1 MTEATADNGPANEPR
16 AGVFATTRWSLV
28 LNATEPDA
36 AESATALASL
46 CESYWRPLYAY
57 VRRRGY
63 NPHDAQDLTQEFFA
77 FLLSRNHFA
86 KADPDRGR
94 FRSFLL
100 GTLKKFLADQRDKA
114 NARKRG
120 GDKAVLSLDFDSAE
134 RTLALETPSDAAP
147 DKAFDRSWTLA
158 LLERTMGEL
167 RREHEAA
174 GKAELFDSLKS
185 AITGDGLAQ
194 SYGELAAGLG
204 LTDGAIKMAVM
215 RLRRRYGELL
225 RAEIAETV
233 STPGE
238 IDDEIRGL
246 FGSLRDGG
254 RRCGRA
260 LQRAIPTKQRPLP
273 AGI

>member
-1 MTEATADNGPANEPR
+1 MTEGSADEFRTNAAR

-36 AESATALASL
+36 AESASALAAL

-57 VRRRGY
+57 IRRRGH

-100 GTLKKFLADQRDKA
+100 GSLKKFLSDQRAKA
-114 NARKRG
+114 NALKRG
-120 GDKAVLSLDFDSAE
+120 GDKTVLSLDFDSAE
-134 RTLALETPSDAAP
+134 RTLALESPTDAAP
-147 DKAFDRSWTLA
+147 DKAFDRGWTLA
-158 LLERTMGEL
+158 LLERTMSKL
-167 RREHEAA
+167 RREHETA
-174 GKAELFDSLKS
+174 GKAELFDSLKP
-185 AITGDGLAQ
+185 AITGDGLTG
-194 SYGELAAGLG
+194 SYGELAVELD
-204 LTDGAIKMAVM
+204 LTEGAIKMAVM
-215 RLRRRYGELL
+215 RMRRRYGELL

-238 IDDEIRGL
+238 IDDEVRGL
-246 FGSLRDGG
+246 FGSLRE
-254 RRCGRA
+254 
-260 LQRAIPTKQRPLP
+260 
-273 AGI
+273 